1 MSNIALSW
9 AFKCHVGNA
18 SAKAVLVYLADR
30 ADDDGTA
37 AYPKIATIVNV
48 TELSERTV
56 RTALKTLQERG
67 FIRRGDQ
74 RYARLGKG
82 GRNRLPQYCQIV
94 WDLAGSNPTRRP
106 SNGSRRRTRRNT
118 TRRPW
123 AIPWTP
129 PPPPS
134 WKTANP
140 RTCSGKRWNEAD
152 SQHCK
157 SRRAGK
163 RAGTGTANPAPPA
176 LRELHPQ
183 HCKCRT
189 PSTANLAGL
198 YI

>member
-94 WDLAGSNPTRRP
+94 WDLAVESDPSTLEWIKETHTAEHDPKTMGNTVDRRLHHH
-106 SNGSRRRTRRNT
+106 GKRRIQGRD
-118 TRRPW
+118 
-123 AIPWTP
+123 
-129 PPPPS
+129 
-134 WKTANP
+134 
-140 RTCSGKRWNEAD
+140 SGKRWNEAD

-163 RAGTGTANPAPPA
+163 RAGTGTANPAGPA

-189 PSTANLAGL
+189 PSTANLAEL

>member
-48 TELSERTV
+48 TEHSPGTRLHPPWRPTV
-56 RTALKTLQERG
+56 RAPRQGRQEPSAPVLPDRVGPRG
-67 FIRRGDQ
+67 RIRPVDPRMDQGDAHGGTRPEDHGQYRGP
-74 RYARLGKG
+74 RRLHHHGKRRIQ
-82 GRNRLPQYCQIV
+82 GR
-94 WDLAGSNPTRRP
+94 A
-106 SNGSRRRTRRNT
+106 
-118 TRRPW
+118 
-123 AIPWTP
+123 A
-129 PPPPS
+129 
-134 WKTANP
+134 
-140 RTCSGKRWNEAD
+140 GKRWNEAD

-163 RAGTGTANPAPPA
+163 RAGTGTANPAGPA

-189 PSTANLAGL
+189 PSTANLAEL

>member
-1 MSNIALSW
+1 MW
-9 AFKCHVGNA
+9 ATPA
-18 SAKAVLVYLADR
+18 RRPALVYLADR

-56 RTALKTLQERG
+56 RTALKTLEERG

-82 GRNRLPQYCQIV
+82 GRNRLPQVLPDRVGPRGRIRPVDPRMDQG
-94 WDLAGSNPTRRP
+94 DAHGGTRPEDHGQDRGP
-106 SNGSRRRTRRNT
+106 GGRNRVRERRIQGRD
-118 TRRPW
+118 
-123 AIPWTP
+123 
-129 PPPPS
+129 
-134 WKTANP
+134 
-140 RTCSGKRWNEAD
+140 SGKRWNEAD

-163 RAGTGTANPAPPA
+163 RAGTGTANPAGPA

-189 PSTANLAGL
+189 PSTANLAEL